1 MGIYIIEHKTNEF
14 ENALTIDPKGLA
26 YLINDIPVF
35 SVSFGTLFYF
45 FKRRYRIKQT
55 CNVKR
60 KIIN

>member
-45 FKRRYRIKQT
+45 FLKKVQDKT
-55 CNVKR
+55 NM
-60 KIIN
+60 